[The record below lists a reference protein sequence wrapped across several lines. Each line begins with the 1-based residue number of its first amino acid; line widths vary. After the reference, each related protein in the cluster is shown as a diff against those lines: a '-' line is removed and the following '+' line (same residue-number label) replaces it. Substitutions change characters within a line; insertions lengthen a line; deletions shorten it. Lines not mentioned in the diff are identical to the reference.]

1 MVERILILIEWTHTH
16 QGRKMT
22 RYVLGSVVT
31 TAVSFTSIAILYGF
45 RIIPGVVWATLA
57 GNLIA
62 TLPAYQ
68 LNRTWTWGKRGRSHF
83 RREIVPFWTMSFLSI
98 AFSQLGAFWAR
109 SEVHSHAWSHL
120 ANTALVTGA
129 NLLCFAIFF
138 VLKLMVFNR
147 IFRVNKLALLEEHL
161 RLEETGAINPRHTSA
176 EDPSADGSSGFD

>member
-1 MVERILILIEWTHTH
+1 VIQRILILIAWTRTH
-16 QGRKMT
+16 QGKKMT

-109 SEVHSHAWSHL
+109 HEVHAHAWNHL

-138 VLKLMVFNR
+138 VIKLMVFNR
-147 IFRVNKLALLEEHL
+147 IFRVNKLERLEEHL
-161 RLEETGAINPRHTSA
+161 RLEETGAIGPGYPSRD
-176 EDPSADGSSGFD
+176 DPSVD

>member
-1 MVERILILIEWTHTH
+1 MAWTHTH
-16 QGRKMT
+16 QGKKMT

-109 SEVHSHAWSHL
+109 HEVHAHAWSHL

-147 IFRVNKLALLEEHL
+147 IFRVNKLERLEEHL
-161 RLEETGAINPRHTSA
+161 KLEETGAI
-176 EDPSADGSSGFD
+176 DGPSAGSRSSFE

>member
-1 MVERILILIEWTHTH
+1 VIQRFRSLLAWSHTH
-16 QGRKMT
+16 QGKKMT

-45 RIIPGVVWATLA
+45 RIIPGVIWATLA

-62 TLPAYQ
+62 TLPAYH

-83 RREIVPFWTMSFLSI
+83 RREIVPFWCMSFLSI
-98 AFSQLGAFWAR
+98 AFSQIGAFWAR
-109 SEVHSHAWSHL
+109 SEVHHHSWSHL
-120 ANTALVTGA
+120 ADTALVTGT

-147 IFRVNKLALLEEHL
+147 IFHVNKLERLEEHL
-161 RLEETGAINPRHTSA
+161 NLEEKGAI
-176 EDPSADGSSGFD
+176 EPSYPIQSTD